1 MFMGSHELNDLQGF
15 RSQHQ
20 RKLVSV
26 VEMARM
32 LKDLPA
38 WKNLVELQVLRALSR
53 ALSRATSQPP
63 SVAAEQQD
71 STVRRTED
79 AAENKEPTKTRS
91 TLFPETVDT
100 LPLSETVDK
109 KLAIVGGEAANEM
122 RCRNR
127 N

>member
-1 MFMGSHELNDLQGF
+1 MEEVGFSGGDGENVEGLARLKEFGGVTRELL
-15 RSQHQ
+15 
-20 RKLVSV
+20 
-26 VEMARM
+26 
-32 LKDLPA
+32 
-38 WKNLVELQVLRALSR
+38 R

-79 AAENKEPTKTRS
+79 AAEDKEPTKTRS